1 MEVPSQGVFQERF
14 DEVELSHF
22 QNDVK
27 TSTPQQSAD
36 RGKLYSGL
44 SEEFKELFLELGPV
58 FWSITWIEILN

>member
-1 MEVPSQGVFQERF
+1 MSFKKGF

-44 SEEFKELFLELGPV
+44 SDEEFKELFLELGPV
-58 FWSITWIEILN
+58 F